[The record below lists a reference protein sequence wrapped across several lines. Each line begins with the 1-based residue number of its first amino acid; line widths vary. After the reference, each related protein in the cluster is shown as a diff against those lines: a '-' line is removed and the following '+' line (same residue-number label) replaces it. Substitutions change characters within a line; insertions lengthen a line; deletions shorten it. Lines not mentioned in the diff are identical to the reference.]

1 LDNNNGLQLAL
12 MSEALFKAKAFDTD
26 EERFNVTVGEF
37 EGPLDVLLMMA
48 RKQKV
53 DLLKISISQLVDQ
66 YLIFIK
72 AAQDIRL
79 ELAADYLVMA
89 AWLAYLKSALLLPVD
104 EQPTDS
110 VDAET
115 LAMRL
120 QFQIARLDSIRDVSG
135 RLMALPQKN
144 IDFFTRGYLENRTD
158 RVKVYYKD
166 TLYDLLVAYGDQKLR
181 NNRMTYHVRPPAVM
195 SIEEAIARLLP
206 KIDTITDWTHL
217 SAFLPTFNE
226 ETPIMRKSVLAGT
239 FVACLE
245 FAKRGLLSIKQD
257 DAYGELCL
265 KSRKGHT
272 DI

>member
-1 LDNNNGLQLAL
+1 VDNQNGLQLAL
-12 MSEALFKAKAFDTD
+12 MSEALLKARAFDTD
-26 EERFNVTVGEF
+26 DSEKLTVNVGEF
-37 EGPLDVLLMMA
+37 EGPLDVLLVMA

-66 YLIFIK
+66 YLVFIK

-104 EQPTDS
+104 EQPKDEI
-110 VDAET
+110 DAET

-120 QFQIARLDSIRDVSG
+120 QFQIARLDAVRDASA

-144 IDFFTRGYLENRTD
+144 IDFFTRGYIENRSD
-158 RVKVYYKD
+158 RVKTYYKD
-166 TLYDLLVAYGDQKLR
+166 TLYDLLATYGEQKMR
-181 NNRMTYHVRPPAVM
+181 NTRKTYHVRPPKIM

-206 KIDTITDWTHL
+206 KINNITEWTNL
-217 SAFLPTFNE
+217 KNFLPTLDDQ
-226 ETPIMRKSVLAGT
+226 TPIMQKSVIAGT

-245 FAKRGLLSIKQD
+245 LAKRGILSIKQD
-257 DAYGELCL
+257 SAYGELSL
-265 KSRKGHT
+265 KSRG
-272 DI
+272 